1 MHQLDV
7 LWPYDEDEVMAA
19 DHNGRPAAAA
29 APNAPPPSTLAAQLV
44 ENISASTKS
53 TRSDENAELKKL
65 FAVIEKVKNKPELL
79 ETAEQRTDHNHMLI
93 YVYARVVLEGIKLDD
108 PFADRNHM
116 RNEALKAINF
126 LKVTIEET
134 PNVLNHTTDG
144 KQFVFRGEEPL
155 WIWVFPKILRL
166 LGHSRCLELMG
177 DFEGFFQ
184 FVILVVIRTGSM
196 WKLLPSMLLYLRET
210 SRGEFRTSV
219 HFQGQTTN
227 SRSSYKSLA
236 KYGTKFNW
244 KRRFCKHDIAFGW
257 YTGALVRKAWH
268 PLCPTDH
275 IYRPTCLSVHTSS
288 NDVDLGLG
296 APLNL
301 QNSESRVKTN
311 IVSAGPVAA

>member
-1 MHQLDV
+1 MAHPRRRVELWTFVLRVLILQAVADCDLHQLNV
-7 LWPYDEDEVMAA
+7 LWSYDEDEAMAA

-53 TRSDENAELKKL
+53 TRSDENAELKRL
-65 FAVIEKVKNKPELL
+65 FAVIEKVKNKPEML

-108 PFADRNHM
+108 PFSDRNHM

-134 PNVLNHTTDG
+134 PNVLDHTTDG

-155 WIWVFPKILRL
+155 WIWIFPKILRL
-166 LGHSRCLELMG
+166 LGHSRCLELTG

-210 SRGEFRTSV
+210 SRGEFRAFIQ
-219 HFQGQTTN
+219 FQDPTTDF
-227 SRSSYKSLA
+227 RSSHKSPA
-236 KYGTKFNW
+236 KYGTEFNW
-244 KRRFCKHDIAFGW
+244 ERR
-257 YTGALVRKAWH
+257 
-268 PLCPTDH
+268 
-275 IYRPTCLSVHTSS
+275 
-288 NDVDLGLG
+288 
-296 APLNL
+296 
-301 QNSESRVKTN
+301 
-311 IVSAGPVAA
+311 